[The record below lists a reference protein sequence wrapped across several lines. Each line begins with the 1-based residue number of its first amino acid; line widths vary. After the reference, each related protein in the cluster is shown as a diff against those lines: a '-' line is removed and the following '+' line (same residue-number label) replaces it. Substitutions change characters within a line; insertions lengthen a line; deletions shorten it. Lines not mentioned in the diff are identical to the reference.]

1 MHARAGVVA
10 RRYAEDDRTTI
21 QSRPTDVE
29 GTAVEL
35 LPQSREALDEYVA
48 PSIDDVED
56 LLRVIEGWALR
67 AVPECVALSVTLL
80 DEDLTFTLVDATA
93 GGERPPTVSGP
104 GADPQPAEEP
114 LHALDEAEWADMA
127 RERAFE
133 GIASTVSLPVVEEG
147 RAVLNIDLYASTAH
161 AFHDRI
167 DGLVAALGAWQAGAV
182 TNADLGFETLRRA
195 QEAPERLREQRLVD
209 VAVGLVAARA
219 GLTTDDALDLLRQAA
234 ELAGIAE
241 TQAASVAQCLLA

>member
-1 MHARAGVVA
+1 M
-10 RRYAEDDRTTI
+10 
-21 QSRPTDVE
+21 
-29 GTAVEL
+29 EL
-35 LPQSREALDEYVA
+35 LPQSREALDEYVT

-80 DEDLTFTLVDATA
+80 DDDLTFTLVDSSA
-93 GGERPPTVSGP
+93 GGGRPPGGSEP
-104 GADPQPAEEP
+104 GAGTRSPSEQERRQP
-114 LHALDEAEWADMA
+114 LDEAEWADMA

-195 QEAPERLREQRLVD
+195 QAAPERLREQRLVH

-219 GLTTDDALDLLRQAA
+219 GLSTDDALDLLREAA
-234 ELAGIAE
+234 EVAGIGE
-241 TQAASVAQCLLA
+241 TQAASVAQRLLA